1 MHDPPE
7 LDDDRLELDP
17 QFLQCRREMFLV
29 LGLFLVSL
37 IWTISVSYVLG
48 YQIPPGIEADRLPLV
63 GGVPTW
69 VFWGVLVPW
78 LVIDLVAVWFCFFYM
93 QDEPVADSEV
103 PDREVPDRE
112 TQSSQVLHREIA
124 DNKIP
129 VQGGVTPRH
138 STNLPNNG
146 GTADL

>member
-1 MHDPPE
+1 MHNPPE
-7 LDDDRLELDP
+7 LDDDRWELDP

-103 PDREVPDRE
+103 RGSEV
-112 TQSSQVLHREIA
+112 LNREIA
-124 DNKIP
+124 DNKITAD
-129 VQGGVTPRH
+129 GGVSSSH
-138 STNLPNNG
+138 SKDLPNNG